1 MKSFFYVNLF
11 LNSYG
16 LEISQIE
23 LKEYSRNILDGVT
36 DEDISNSKKN
46 QQYNQ
51 FKNKIFVRKLTGEAF
66 LTSEQILNF
75 VQSLKDKINLS
86 KQKYNTFLVVIRK
99 ICRDIKFPGKSKLT
113 TFEKKK
119 SSFFRIKSNTLGFYV
134 DVKEKITYVL
144 NKSNIL

>member
-1 MKSFFYVNLF
+1 MKIKNLNLNLNLRKRQNFFGLSYDRKNSELKKMCMKSFFYVNLF

-51 FKNKIFVRKLTGEAF
+51 FKNKV
-66 LTSEQILNF
+66 
-75 VQSLKDKINLS
+75 
-86 KQKYNTFLVVIRK
+86 
-99 ICRDIKFPGKSKLT
+99 
-113 TFEKKK
+113 
-119 SSFFRIKSNTLGFYV
+119 
-134 DVKEKITYVL
+134 
-144 NKSNIL
+144 

>member
-1 MKSFFYVNLF
+1 MKIKNLNLNLNLRKRQNFFGLSYDRKNSELKKIFMKSFFYVNLF

-51 FKNKIFVRKLTGEAF
+51 FKNKV
-66 LTSEQILNF
+66 
-75 VQSLKDKINLS
+75 
-86 KQKYNTFLVVIRK
+86 
-99 ICRDIKFPGKSKLT
+99 
-113 TFEKKK
+113 
-119 SSFFRIKSNTLGFYV
+119 
-134 DVKEKITYVL
+134 
-144 NKSNIL
+144 